1 MVPSNEKDKR
11 VDEVDNPFEN
21 EDDSVI
27 LLKGLH
33 GGGNGKTK
41 KSIYIYIIIINEKKQ
56 VDDK

>member
-1 MVPSNEKDKR
+1 MADKFGFPLRSVVPSNEKDKR

-33 GGGNGKTK
+33 GGNGKAK
-41 KSIYIYIIIINEKKQ
+41 KSFLFI
-56 VDDK
+56 DD

>member
-1 MVPSNEKDKR
+1 VVPSNEKDKR
-11 VDEVDNPFEN
+11 VDEVDDPFEN

-41 KSIYIYIIIINEKKQ
+41 KSIYIYIIINEKNK
-56 VDDK
+56 

>member
-41 KSIYIYIIIINEKKQ
+41 KSIYIYILLLLMKKN
-56 VDDK
+56 K